1 MPPTSETVSRQTL
14 QGLGNIAN
22 LSPQAFEELATK
34 IHIETQ
40 PAGRRLFIRGRRDNW
55 IYYLLQGSVRLD
67 YLDNR
72 SEEIRSNTNEARKPL
87 AGEHD
92 IRQATATT
100 LSEIHFI
107 RIDANLLEVLS
118 QEISPDSYQ
127 LEEYTVDDEEVSN
140 RLFFNL
146 YNDYLMTVSNCH
158 SYQTLRSR

>member
-55 IYYLLQGSVRLD
+55 IYFLLQGNVRLD

-72 SEEIRSNTNEARKPL
+72 SEEIRSNTNEARQPL
-87 AGEHD
+87 VKYISSASTPTCS
-92 IRQATATT
+92 RYCPRRFPPTATSLKST
-100 LSEIHFI
+100 PPTM
-107 RIDANLLEVLS
+107 R
-118 QEISPDSYQ
+118 
-127 LEEYTVDDEEVSN
+127 
-140 RLFFNL
+140 R
-146 YNDYLMTVSNCH
+146 
-158 SYQTLRSR
+158 